1 MNLEELK
8 EKYLSE
14 DYAREQNYILFRE
27 DIKGVRYYI
36 KVGDGK
42 KLSIAPSVTSITSRT
57 RPLSQYLIDWMIKNG
72 AEKADWF
79 KKQSADY
86 GTFLHVVYS
95 EIITGKIYEMKK
107 ESLLD
112 KMKIFFSSDE
122 YDFEECMRWYRQE
135 KRDIQKDIY
144 SFLRWVKDYEV
155 EPIAVEYPIMST
167 KTEKWY
173 CREVE
178 NIKFANLPICKQKK
192 GENKTCE
199 ECENEIS
206 IMEVA
211 GAIDLVCLARLK
223 KGEDKQRL
231 IVDWKTGLKAFY
243 DEHAIQLK
251 MYQDMWNNENP
262 DYIVDQIWNF
272 APNRYRLPLGKTAK
286 YYSFKNQT
294 ENEETELVDSYLKIF
309 HMQRKYFNFSKRVM
323 FSDFEISSELELTDE
338 NVFISTDIFQE
349 VMDYINREEF

>member
-8 EKYLSE
+8 EKYLSD
-14 DYAREQNYILFRE
+14 DYAREQNYILFRQ
-27 DIKGVRYYI
+27 DVKGVRYYI

-42 KLSIAPSVTSITSRT
+42 KLSIAPSVTSIISKT

-144 SFLRWVKDYEV
+144 SFLKWVKDYEV

-167 KTEKWY
+167 CQKKWY
-173 CREVE
+173 CREKERLIYFGMEPCE
-178 NIKFANLPICKQKK
+178 NMKEKRICS
-192 GENKTCE
+192 
-199 ECENEIS
+199 ECENAVS
-206 IMEVA
+206 IMESA

-231 IVDWKTGLKAFY
+231 IVDWKTGLKSFY

-272 APNRYRLPLGKTAK
+272 SPKGYRLPIGKTVTP
-286 YYSFKNQT
+286 YSFKNQT
-294 ENEETELVDSYLKIF
+294 ENEETELVDLYLEIF
-309 HMQRKYFNFSKRVM
+309 HIQEKYFNFSKKVI
-323 FSDFEISSELELTDE
+323 FSDFEISNELDLTDE
-338 NVFISTDIFQE
+338 NVFISSDVFQE
-349 VMDYINREEF
+349 VIDYVNREEF